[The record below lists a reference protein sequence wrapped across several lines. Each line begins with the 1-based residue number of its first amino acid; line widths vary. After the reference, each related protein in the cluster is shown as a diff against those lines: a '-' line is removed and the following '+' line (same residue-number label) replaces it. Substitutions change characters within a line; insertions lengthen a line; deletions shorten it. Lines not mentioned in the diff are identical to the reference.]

1 MVERDNMDKETIIKK
16 LTHPLVCIILIAVA
30 IGAGIAYGCI
40 NHARNEKQAL
50 VSNADVMV
58 YKEATSDE
66 LKVLHTQDLEQTT
79 TYPVN
84 TESQV
89 RMIQTVR
96 DYFSARY
103 NFKGSYN
110 ANKERIIEAVKPLV
124 TPDFLISVEKSFAE
138 SEKQEGT
145 DREMKDYH
153 CEVLNVYRNGYSEA
167 ELKSKGI
174 RPSYFCLVKINDRNT
189 LYRIKM
195 EYDNGNYL
203 IGNQEMLGTEQEA
216 KK

>member
-1 MVERDNMDKETIIKK
+1 MDKETIIKK

-30 IGAGIAYGCI
+30 IGTGIAYGCI

-66 LKVLHTQDLEQTT
+66 LKVLRAQDLEQTT
-79 TYPVN
+79 TSPIDS
-84 TESQV
+84 ESQE
-89 RMIQTVR
+89 RMIQPVS
-96 DYFSARY
+96 DYFAARY
-103 NFKGSYN
+103 NFNGSYS

-124 TPDFLISVEKSFAE
+124 TPDFLISIEKSFTE
-138 SEKQEGT
+138 SNKLEGT

-153 CEVLNVYRNGYSEA
+153 CEVLNVYQNGYSES

-174 RPSYFCLVKINDRNT
+174 QPSHFCLVKINDRDT

>member
-30 IGAGIAYGCI
+30 IGTGIAYGCI

-66 LKVLHTQDLEQTT
+66 VKVLRAQDLEQTT

-103 NFKGSYN
+103 NFKGSYS
-110 ANKERIIEAVKPLV
+110 ANKERIIEAVKPLL
-124 TPDFLISVEKSFAE
+124 TPDFLISIEKSFTE
-138 SEKQEGT
+138 SNKLEGT

-153 CEVLNVYRNGYSEA
+153 CEVLKIYQNGYSEA

-174 RPSYFCLVKINDRNT
+174 RPSYFCLAKINDRNT

>member
-1 MVERDNMDKETIIKK
+1 MDKETIIKK

-30 IGAGIAYGCI
+30 IGTGIAYGCI

-50 VSNADVMV
+50 VSNANVMV

-79 TYPVN
+79 TAPID
-84 TESQV
+84 TGSQE
-89 RMIQTVR
+89 RMIQAVS
-96 DYFSARY
+96 DYFAARY
-103 NFKGSYN
+103 NFNGSYS

-124 TPDFLISVEKSFAE
+124 TPDFLISIEKSFTE
-138 SEKQEGT
+138 SKKLEGT

-153 CEVLNVYRNGYSEA
+153 CEVLKIYQNGYSEA

-174 RPSYFCLVKINDRNT
+174 RPSYFCLAKINDRNT

>member
-16 LTHPLVCIILIAVA
+16 LTHPLVCIIAITVAV
-30 IGAGIAYGCI
+30 GTGVAYGCI
-40 NHARNEKQAL
+40 NHVRNEKQAV
-50 VSNADVMV
+50 VSNADVLV

-66 LKVLHTQDLEQTT
+66 VKVLRAQDLEQTT
-79 TYPVN
+79 TSPIDS
-84 TESQV
+84 ESQE
-89 RMIQTVR
+89 RMIKTVS
-96 DYFSARY
+96 DYFAARY
-103 NFKGSYN
+103 NFNGSYS
-110 ANKERIIEAVKPLV
+110 ANKERIIEAVKPLL

-153 CEVLNVYRNGYSEA
+153 CEVLKIYQNGYSEA

-174 RPSYFCLVKINDRNT
+174 QLSYFCLVKINDRNT

-195 EYDNGNYL
+195 EFDNGNYL

>member
-1 MVERDNMDKETIIKK
+1 MDKETIIKK
-16 LTHPLVCIILIAVA
+16 LTHPLVCIVA
-30 IGAGIAYGCI
+30 ITVAVGTGVAYGCI
-40 NHARNEKQAL
+40 NHVRNEKQAV
-50 VSNADVMV
+50 VSNADVLV

-66 LKVLHTQDLEQTT
+66 VKVLRAQDLEQTT
-79 TYPVN
+79 TSPIDS
-84 TESQV
+84 ESQE
-89 RMIQTVR
+89 RMIKTVS
-96 DYFSARY
+96 DYFAARY
-103 NFKGSYN
+103 NFKGSYS
-110 ANKERIIEAVKPLV
+110 ANKERIIEAVKPLL
-124 TPDFLISVEKSFAE
+124 TPDYLISIEKSFTE
-138 SEKQEGT
+138 SSKLEGT

-153 CEVLNVYRNGYSEA
+153 CEVLNVYQNGYSES

-174 RPSYFCLVKINDRNT
+174 QPSYFCLVKINDRNT

>member
-1 MVERDNMDKETIIKK
+1 MDKETIIKK
-16 LTHPLVCIILIAVA
+16 MTHPLVCIILIAVA
-30 IGAGIAYGCI
+30 IGTGIAYGCI

-66 LKVLHTQDLEQTT
+66 LIVLRAQDLEQTT

-89 RMIQTVR
+89 RIIKTVS
-96 DYFSARY
+96 DYFAARY
-103 NFKGSYN
+103 NFKGSYS
-110 ANKERIIEAVKPLV
+110 ANKERIIEAVKPLI
-124 TPDFLISVEKSFAE
+124 TPDFLISIEKSFTE
-138 SEKQEGT
+138 SNKLEGT

-153 CEVLNVYRNGYSEA
+153 CEVLNVYQNGYSES

-174 RPSYFCLVKINDRNT
+174 QPSHFCLVKINDRDT

>member
-1 MVERDNMDKETIIKK
+1 MDKETIIKK

-30 IGAGIAYGCI
+30 IGAGIAYGCV

-50 VSNADVMV
+50 VANADVMV

-66 LKVLHTQDLEQTT
+66 LKVLRAQDLEQTT
-79 TYPVN
+79 TSPVN
-84 TESQV
+84 TDSQE
-89 RMIQTVR
+89 RMLQSVR

-103 NFKGSYN
+103 NFKGSYS

-153 CEVLNVYRNGYSEA
+153 CEVLKIYQNGYSEA

-174 RPSYFCLVKINDRNT
+174 QPSYFCLVKINDRNT

-216 KK
+216 K

>member
-30 IGAGIAYGCI
+30 IGIGIAYGCI

-50 VSNADVMV
+50 VANADVMV

-66 LKVLHTQDLEQTT
+66 LKVLHTQDLEPTT

-84 TESQV
+84 TESQEH
-89 RMIQTVR
+89 MIQTVR

-110 ANKERIIEAVKPLV
+110 ANKERIIEAVKPLI
-124 TPDFLISVEKSFAE
+124 TPDFLVSVEKSFTE
-138 SEKQEGT
+138 SKKLEGT

-153 CEVLNVYRNGYSEA
+153 SEVLNVYQNGYSES

-174 RPSYFCLVKINDRNT
+174 QPSYFCLVKINGRNT
-189 LYRIKM
+189 LYQIKM
-195 EYDNGNYL
+195 EYVDGEYR
-203 IGNQEMLGTEQEA
+203 IGSQEMLGTEQEA

>member
-30 IGAGIAYGCI
+30 IGTGIAYGCI

-66 LKVLHTQDLEQTT
+66 LKVLRAQDLEQTT
-79 TYPVN
+79 TSPIDS
-84 TESQV
+84 ESQE
-89 RMIQTVR
+89 RMIKTVS
-96 DYFSARY
+96 DYFAARY
-103 NFKGSYN
+103 NFKGSYS

-145 DREMKDYH
+145 DLEMKDYH
-153 CEVLNVYRNGYSEA
+153 CEVLNVYQNGYSEA

-174 RPSYFCLVKINDRNT
+174 QPSYFCLVKINDRNT

>member
-1 MVERDNMDKETIIKK
+1 MVERDNMDKGTIIKK

-30 IGAGIAYGCI
+30 IGAGITYGCI

-66 LKVLHTQDLEQTT
+66 LKVLRAQDLEQTT
-79 TYPVN
+79 TAPID
-84 TESQV
+84 TGSQV
-89 RMIQTVR
+89 RMIQTVS

-103 NFKGSYN
+103 NFKGSYST
-110 ANKERIIEAVKPLV
+110 NKERIIEAVKPLV
-124 TPDFLISVEKSFAE
+124 TPDFLISVEKSFTE

-145 DREMKDYH
+145 AREMKDYH
-153 CEVLNVYRNGYSEA
+153 CEVLKIYQNGYSEA

-174 RPSYFCLVKINDRNT
+174 QPSYFCLVKINDRNT

-195 EYDNGNYL
+195 ENDNGNYL

>member
-50 VSNADVMV
+50 VANADVMV

-66 LKVLHTQDLEQTT
+66 LKVLRTQDLEQTT
-79 TYPVN
+79 TSPIDS
-84 TESQV
+84 ESQE
-89 RMIQTVR
+89 RMIQAVS
-96 DYFSARY
+96 DYFAARY
-103 NFKGSYN
+103 NFNGSYS

-153 CEVLNVYRNGYSEA
+153 CEVLIIYQNGYSEA

-174 RPSYFCLVKINDRNT
+174 QPSYFCLVKINDRNT

>member
-1 MVERDNMDKETIIKK
+1 MDKETIIKK
-16 LTHPLVCIILIAVA
+16 LTHPLVCIVA
-30 IGAGIAYGCI
+30 ITVAVGTGVAYGCI
-40 NHARNEKQAL
+40 NHVRNEKQAI

-66 LKVLHTQDLEQTT
+66 LKVLRAQDLEQTT
-79 TYPVN
+79 TSPIDS
-84 TESQV
+84 ESQE
-89 RMIQTVR
+89 RMIKTVS
-96 DYFSARY
+96 DYFAARY
-103 NFKGSYN
+103 NFKGSYST
-110 ANKERIIEAVKPLV
+110 NKERIIEAVKPLV
-124 TPDFLISVEKSFAE
+124 TPDFLISVEKSFTE

-153 CEVLNVYRNGYSEA
+153 CEVLNVYQNGYSEA
-167 ELKSKGI
+167 ELKSNGI
-174 RPSYFCLVKINDRNT
+174 QPSYFCLVKINDRNT

>member
-1 MVERDNMDKETIIKK
+1 MDKETIIKK
-16 LTHPLVCIILIAVA
+16 LTHPLVCIVA
-30 IGAGIAYGCI
+30 ITVAVGTGVAYGCI
-40 NHARNEKQAL
+40 NHVRNEKQAI

-66 LKVLHTQDLEQTT
+66 LKVLRAQDLEQATT
-79 TYPVN
+79 FPLN
-84 TESQV
+84 DESQE
-89 RMIQTVR
+89 RMIQTVSE
-96 DYFSARY
+96 YFAARY
-103 NFKGSYN
+103 NFKGSYS
-110 ANKERIIEAVKPLV
+110 ANKERIIEAIKPLV
-124 TPDFLISVEKSFAE
+124 TPDFLISVDKSFTE
-138 SEKQEGT
+138 SKKLEGN

-153 CEVLNVYRNGYSEA
+153 CEVLKIYQNGYSEA
-167 ELKSKGI
+167 ELKSNGI
-174 RPSYFCLVKINDRNT
+174 QPSYFCLVKINDRNT

>member
-1 MVERDNMDKETIIKK
+1 MDKETIIKK

-30 IGAGIAYGCI
+30 IGTGIAYGCI

-66 LKVLHTQDLEQTT
+66 LIVLRAQDLEQTT

-89 RMIQTVR
+89 RIIKTVS
-96 DYFSARY
+96 DYFAARY
-103 NFKGSYN
+103 NFKGSYS
-110 ANKERIIEAVKPLV
+110 ANKERIIEAVKPLI
-124 TPDFLISVEKSFAE
+124 TPDFLISIEKSFTE
-138 SEKQEGT
+138 SNKLEGT

-153 CEVLNVYRNGYSEA
+153 CEVLNVYQNGYSES

-174 RPSYFCLVKINDRNT
+174 QPSHFCLVKINDRDT

>member
-1 MVERDNMDKETIIKK
+1 MDKETIIKK

-30 IGAGIAYGCI
+30 IGTGIAYGCI
-40 NHARNEKQAL
+40 NHARNEKQAV
-50 VSNADVMV
+50 VSNADVLV
-58 YKEATSDE
+58 YKEVTSDE
-66 LKVLHTQDLEQTT
+66 VKVLRTQDLEQTT
-79 TYPVN
+79 TSPIDS
-84 TESQV
+84 ESQE
-89 RMIQTVR
+89 RMIQAVS
-96 DYFSARY
+96 DYFAARY
-103 NFKGSYN
+103 NFNGSYS
-110 ANKERIIEAVKPLV
+110 ANKERIIETVKPLL
-124 TPDFLISVEKSFAE
+124 TPDFLISIEKSFTE
-138 SEKQEGT
+138 SKKQEGT

-153 CEVLNVYRNGYSEA
+153 CEVLKIYQNGYSEA

-216 KK
+216 K

>member
-30 IGAGIAYGCI
+30 IGAGIAYGCV

-50 VSNADVMV
+50 VANADVMV

-66 LKVLHTQDLEQTT
+66 LKVLRAQDLEQTT
-79 TYPVN
+79 TSPVN
-84 TESQV
+84 TDSQE
-89 RMIQTVR
+89 RMLQSVR

-103 NFKGSYN
+103 NFKGSYS

-153 CEVLNVYRNGYSEA
+153 CEVLKIYQNGYSEA

-174 RPSYFCLVKINDRNT
+174 QPSYFCLVKINDRNT

-216 KK
+216 K

>member
-16 LTHPLVCIILIAVA
+16 LTHLLVCIILIAVA

-66 LKVLHTQDLEQTT
+66 LKVLRAQDLEQIT
-79 TYPVN
+79 TYPLN
-84 TESQV
+84 TGSQE

-103 NFKGSYN
+103 NFKGSYST
-110 ANKERIIEAVKPLV
+110 NKERIIEAVKPLV

-153 CEVLNVYRNGYSEA
+153 CEVLNVYQNGYSES

-174 RPSYFCLVKINDRNT
+174 QPSHFCLVKINDRDT

-216 KK
+216 K

>member
-1 MVERDNMDKETIIKK
+1 MDKETIIKK
-16 LTHPLVCIILIAVA
+16 LTHPLVCIVA
-30 IGAGIAYGCI
+30 ITVAVGTGVAYGCV

-66 LKVLHTQDLEQTT
+66 LIVLHAQDLEQTT
-79 TYPVN
+79 TFPLN
-84 TESQV
+84 DESQE
-89 RMIQTVR
+89 RMIKTVS
-96 DYFSARY
+96 DYFAARY
-103 NFKGSYN
+103 NFKGSYG

-124 TPDFLISVEKSFAE
+124 TPDFLISIEKSFTE
-138 SEKQEGT
+138 SKKLEGT

-153 CEVLNVYRNGYSEA
+153 CEVLKIYQNGYSEA

-195 EYDNGNYL
+195 EFDNGNYL

>member
-1 MVERDNMDKETIIKK
+1 MDKETIIKK

-30 IGAGIAYGCI
+30 IGTGIAYGCI
-40 NHARNEKQAL
+40 NHARNEKQAV
-50 VSNADVMV
+50 VSNADVLV

-66 LKVLHTQDLEQTT
+66 VKVLRAQDLEQITT
-79 TYPVN
+79 SPIDS
-84 TESQV
+84 ESQE
-89 RMIQTVR
+89 RMLQSVR

-103 NFKGSYN
+103 NFKGSYST
-110 ANKERIIEAVKPLV
+110 NKERIIEAVKPLV
-124 TPDFLISVEKSFAE
+124 TPDFLISIEKSFTE
-138 SEKQEGT
+138 SKKLEGT

-153 CEVLNVYRNGYSEA
+153 CEVLNIYQNGYSEA
-167 ELKSKGI
+167 ELKSNGI
-174 RPSYFCLVKINDRNT
+174 QPSYFCLVKINDRNT

>member
-1 MVERDNMDKETIIKK
+1 M
-16 LTHPLVCIILIAVA
+16 
-30 IGAGIAYGCI
+30 
-40 NHARNEKQAL
+40 
-50 VSNADVMV
+50 SNADVLV

-66 LKVLHTQDLEQTT
+66 VKVLRAQDLEQTT
-79 TYPVN
+79 TSPIDS
-84 TESQV
+84 ESQE
-89 RMIQTVR
+89 RMIKTVS
-96 DYFSARY
+96 DYFAARY
-103 NFKGSYN
+103 NFKGSYS
-110 ANKERIIEAVKPLV
+110 ANKERIIEEVKPLL
-124 TPDFLISVEKSFAE
+124 TPDYLISIEKSFTE
-138 SEKQEGT
+138 SKKLEGT

-153 CEVLNVYRNGYSEA
+153 CEVLNIYQNGYSEA

-174 RPSYFCLVKINDRNT
+174 QPSYFCLVKINDRNT

>member
-1 MVERDNMDKETIIKK
+1 MDKETIIKK

-30 IGAGIAYGCI
+30 IGTGIAYGCI

-50 VSNADVMV
+50 VANADVMV

-66 LKVLHTQDLEQTT
+66 LKVLRTQDLEQTT
-79 TYPVN
+79 TSPIDS
-84 TESQV
+84 ESQE
-89 RMIQTVR
+89 RMIQAVS
-96 DYFSARY
+96 DYFAARY
-103 NFKGSYN
+103 NFKGSYS
-110 ANKERIIEAVKPLV
+110 ANKERIIEAIKPLI

-153 CEVLNVYRNGYSEA
+153 CEVLKIYQNGYSEA

>member
-30 IGAGIAYGCI
+30 IGTGIAYGCI
-40 NHARNEKQAL
+40 NHARNEKQAV
-50 VSNADVMV
+50 VSNADVLV

-66 LKVLHTQDLEQTT
+66 VKVLRAQDLEQTT
-79 TYPVN
+79 TSPIDS
-84 TESQV
+84 ESQE
-89 RMIQTVR
+89 RMIKTVS
-96 DYFSARY
+96 DYFAARY
-103 NFKGSYN
+103 NFKGSYS

-153 CEVLNVYRNGYSEA
+153 CEVLKIYQNGYSEA

>member
-16 LTHPLVCIILIAVA
+16 LTHPLFCIIVITAA
-30 IGAGIAYGCI
+30 IGVGIAYGCI
-40 NHARNEKQAL
+40 NHVRNEKQA
-50 VSNADVMV
+50 VVPNADVMV

-66 LKVLHTQDLEQTT
+66 LKVLRAQDLEQTT
-79 TYPVN
+79 TAPID
-84 TESQV
+84 TGSQE

-103 NFKGSYN
+103 NFKGSYS
-110 ANKERIIEAVKPLV
+110 ANKEQIIEAVEPLV
-124 TPDFLISVEKSFAE
+124 TPDFLISIEKSFTE
-138 SEKQEGT
+138 SNKLEGT

-153 CEVLNVYRNGYSEA
+153 CEVLNVYRNGYSES

-174 RPSYFCLVKINDRNT
+174 QPSYFCLVKINGRNT
-189 LYRIKM
+189 LYQIKM
-195 EYDNGNYL
+195 EYADGEYR
-203 IGNQEMLGTEQEA
+203 IGSQDMLGTEQEA

>member
-1 MVERDNMDKETIIKK
+1 MDKETIIKK
-16 LTHPLVCIILIAVA
+16 LTHPLVCIIAITVAV
-30 IGAGIAYGCI
+30 GTGVAYSCI
-40 NHARNEKQAL
+40 NHVRNEKQAI

-66 LKVLHTQDLEQTT
+66 LKVLRTQDLEQTT

-89 RMIQTVR
+89 HMIQTVR

-103 NFKGSYN
+103 NFKGSYST
-110 ANKERIIEAVKPLV
+110 NKERIIEAVKPLV
-124 TPDFLISVEKSFAE
+124 TPDFLISVEKSFTE

-153 CEVLNVYRNGYSEA
+153 CEVLKIYQNGYSEA
-167 ELKSKGI
+167 ELKSNGI
-174 RPSYFCLVKINDRNT
+174 QPSYFCLVKINDRNT

-216 KK
+216 K

>member
-30 IGAGIAYGCI
+30 IGTGIAYGCI

-66 LKVLHTQDLEQTT
+66 LIVLRAQDLEQTT
-79 TYPVN
+79 TSPIDS
-84 TESQV
+84 ESQE
-89 RMIQTVR
+89 RMIQAVS
-96 DYFSARY
+96 DYFAARY
-103 NFKGSYN
+103 NFKGSYST
-110 ANKERIIEAVKPLV
+110 NKERIIEDVKPLV
-124 TPDFLISVEKSFAE
+124 TPDFLISVEKSFIE

-153 CEVLNVYRNGYSEA
+153 CEVLKIYQNGYSEA

-174 RPSYFCLVKINDRNT
+174 QPSYFCLVKINDRNT

>member
-30 IGAGIAYGCI
+30 IGTGIAYGCI
-40 NHARNEKQAL
+40 NHARNEKQAV
-50 VSNADVMV
+50 VSNADVLV

-66 LKVLHTQDLEQTT
+66 VKVLRAQDLEQTT
-79 TYPVN
+79 TSPIDS
-84 TESQV
+84 ESQE
-89 RMIQTVR
+89 RMIKTVS
-96 DYFSARY
+96 DYFAARY
-103 NFKGSYN
+103 NFKGSYS
-110 ANKERIIEAVKPLV
+110 ANKERIIEEVKPLL
-124 TPDFLISVEKSFAE
+124 TPDYLISIEKSFTE
-138 SEKQEGT
+138 SKKLEGT

-153 CEVLNVYRNGYSEA
+153 CEVLNIYQNGYSEA

-174 RPSYFCLVKINDRNT
+174 QPSYFCLVKINDRNT

>member
-1 MVERDNMDKETIIKK
+1 MDKETIIKK

-50 VSNADVMV
+50 VSNANVMV

-66 LKVLHTQDLEQTT
+66 LKVLRAQDLEQTT
-79 TYPVN
+79 TSPIDS
-84 TESQV
+84 ESQE
-89 RMIQTVR
+89 RMIQAVS
-96 DYFSARY
+96 DYFAARY
-103 NFKGSYN
+103 NFNGSYS

-153 CEVLNVYRNGYSEA
+153 CEVLKIYQNGYSEA

-174 RPSYFCLVKINDRNT
+174 QPSYFCLVKINNRNT